1 MCDKNALN
9 LLENKVSECRNILY
23 DVQTF
28 IKLGALAS
36 DSGITDEDL
45 QLHKSSDDY
54 YILLYP
60 KKAWST
66 FFVSATNS
74 L

>member
-1 MCDKNALN
+1 MCDENALN
-9 LLENKVSECRNILY
+9 CLESKVSECILVLY

-28 IKLGALAS
+28 VKMGALAS

-54 YILLYP
+54 YILLRTINQ
-60 KKAWST
+60 KLQNAI
-66 FFVSATNS
+66 NI
-74 L
+74 LQL

>member
-1 MCDKNALN
+1 MCDENALN
-9 LLENKVSECRNILY
+9 LLENKISDCCMILY

-36 DSGITDEDL
+36 DSGIIDNDL

-54 YILLYP
+54 YILLRTINQ
-60 KKAWST
+60 KLQKAI
-66 FFVSATNS
+66 NI
-74 L
+74 LQP